1 MECPKCQGGAYLAEE
16 EFVRVLEGTRPLQ
29 AIMKATFVCRSCTER
44 FTRLVTDN
52 LDKRKLV
59 IKPMP
64 SQYAYQ
70 SQARDESMTADEA
83 AEGLKFF

>member
-1 MECPKCQGGAYLAEE
+1 MDCPKCQGGSYLAEE
-16 EFVRVLEGTRPLQ
+16 ELVKVLEGSRPLQ

-44 FTRLVTDN
+44 FTRLVTDD

-59 IKPMP
+59 IKPLP
-64 SQYAYQ
+64 PQYAYQ
-70 SQARDESMTADEA
+70 SSPHGESVSEEEA